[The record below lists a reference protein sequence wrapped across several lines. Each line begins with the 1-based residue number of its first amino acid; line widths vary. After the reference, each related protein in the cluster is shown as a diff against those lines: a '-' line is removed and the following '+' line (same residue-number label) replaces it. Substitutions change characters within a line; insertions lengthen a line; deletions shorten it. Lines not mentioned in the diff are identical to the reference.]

1 MNYVKVALALIV
13 LVYLCVGALYALKT
27 PDWQVPDEPAHYNYI
42 RQLAE
47 DRRLPT
53 LDIGDYDQDYM
64 SRLTSERFPP
74 ELSLEAVEYEDH
86 QPPLYYVL
94 ATPVYLVFDGALTPL
109 RLFSVVLGAGV
120 VLLAYV
126 VAITIFPARP
136 LIALGT
142 AAFVAFLPQHVAMMA
157 GVNNDSLAE
166 LLIGVTCWMTVRR
179 VGKDDRCAG
188 RETALRDE
196 KRRWVMLGVV
206 LGLGLVTKT
215 TFLPIVPV
223 VALAVLLRWWRDGD
237 RTWERLRRALALV
250 LGPALL
256 IALPWWLRN
265 FALYGGLDVYGLAN
279 HNVVVVGQP
288 RTSEW
293 VAAYGWRYV
302 LQEGVTTTFQSFWGQ
317 FGWMGVLMPTWLYRA
332 LALCSGVL
340 VVGIGYTC
348 TCAALRRECRCWV
361 LQSPERS
368 GAGLDT
374 TVPGAERS
382 GIGYYPWHRPPGQ
395 VSPRS
400 EAEWDW
406 RIGVLGTTVL
416 WVILAYLYYN
426 CTFVQHQGR
435 YLFPALIPIALGV
448 ALAVDG
454 LLRLTRWPKRLRPL
468 AFAIPYLALAA
479 LDLYALWRFILPA
492 LI

>member
-1 MNYVKVALALIV
+1 MNYVKVTLALIV

-47 DRRLPT
+47 DKRLPT
-53 LDIGDYDQDYM
+53 LEMGDYDQGYM

-166 LLIGVTCWMTVRR
+166 LLIGVTLWMTLRW
-179 VGKDDRCAG
+179 VGMDDG
-188 RETALRDE
+188 LVGGETKE
-196 KRRWVMLGVV
+196 KERRWVMLGVV

-237 RTWERLRRALALV
+237 HTWERLRRALALV
-250 LGPALL
+250 FGPALL

-265 FALYGGLDVYGLAN
+265 FALYEGLDVYGLAN

-293 VAAYGWRYV
+293 VADYGWRYV

-317 FGWMGVLMPTWLYRA
+317 FGWMGVLMPTWLYQA

-368 GAGLDT
+368 GAGLGIGYR
-374 TVPGAERS
+374 VLQSPERS
-382 GIGYYPWHRPPGQ
+382 GIRYW
-395 VSPRS
+395 
-400 EAEWDW
+400 
-406 RIGVLGTTVL
+406 VLGTTVL

-454 LLRLTRWPKRLRPL
+454 LLRLARWPERLRPP
-468 AFAIPYLALAA
+468 AFALPYLALAA
-479 LDLYALWRFILPA
+479 LDLYALWRFIIPA
-492 LI
+492 LT